1 MTAYNAAFRRL
12 LVAALIAVAPAACT
26 IAPPP
31 SLNPFVGSWST
42 AERQQIAFRDDTVV
56 FNPPGEKPTPLGAET
71 CSGKFRFAYNRQSR
85 DALLAMV
92 GRQADLRRRLT
103 GLLVQPEYPVA
114 ELSCGEGGTTYVMLS
129 DKELVAIHRDHDI
142 AGVER
147 WSRL

>member
-1 MTAYNAAFRRL
+1 LTAYNAILRRL
-12 LVAALIAVAPAACT
+12 LVTALIAVAPAACT

-71 CSGKFRFAYNRQSR
+71 CSGKFRFAYSRQSR
-85 DALLAMV
+85 DTLLAVV
-92 GRQADLRRRLT
+92 GRQADLRRRLAEV
-103 GLLVQPEYPVA
+103 LVQPQYPVA

-129 DKELVAIHRDHDI
+129 DKELVAIHRDQDI